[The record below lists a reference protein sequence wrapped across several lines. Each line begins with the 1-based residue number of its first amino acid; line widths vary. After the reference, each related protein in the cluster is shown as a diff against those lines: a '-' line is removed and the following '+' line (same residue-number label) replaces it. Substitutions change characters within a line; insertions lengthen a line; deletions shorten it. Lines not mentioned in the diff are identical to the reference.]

1 MKKQLILAL
10 AMLATVAMVSCEKD
24 DPENENGN
32 YVYVSSQIDESTTW
46 TKDKIYVIEDGTWV
60 NANLTIEPGTVIMF
74 KSGAWLD
81 VGDSESVTFT
91 ANGTADEPI
100 KFTAYANQPAV
111 GAWEG
116 LWFSSYTLPNSSM
129 TFCIVE
135 YAGQGDYPAIS
146 MDKKITFNNNTVIN
160 AKKDGIYA
168 HEGFVEFN
176 NNTISNIGT
185 HAIETYC
192 DALHTLGINNVITC
206 NTGYGILVRGGNMEA
221 TSSTWKSQTVPY
233 IIEDGI
239 WVDQTLTIEAG
250 TVIKFQATGWM
261 DFGSNNNATLIAI
274 GTEENPIVFTSAAA
288 TPAPGAWE
296 GLYFSD
302 ATSSNT
308 VLEYCTVEYAGNG
321 TDNANIYL
329 LNVSGVTIEN
339 CTIQHSSGYGVFVYE
354 STWNNINNTFD
365 NNELGDTNE
374 R

>member
-1 MKKQLILAL
+1 MKKYLIVKLAIL
-10 AMLATVAMVSCEKD
+10 IIITMISCEKD
-24 DPENENGN
+24 DPQYITGKYY
-32 YVYVSSQIDESTTW
+32 YVPSHIRESTTW
-46 TKDKIYVIEDGTWV
+46 TKDRIYVVEYETRV
-60 NANLTIEPGTVIMF
+60 NANLTIEPGTVILF
-74 KSGAWLD
+74 KSEARLD
-81 VGDSESVTFT
+81 IGESEFVTFT

-111 GAWEG
+111 GAWQG
-116 LWFSSYTLPNSSM
+116 LWFSDYTLPNSSLS
-129 TFCIVE
+129 FCIVE
-135 YAGQGDYPAIS
+135 YTGQDDYPAIS
-146 MDKKITFNNNTVIN
+146 LVKKITFNNNTVIN

-206 NTGYGILVRGGNMEA
+206 NTGFGILVRGGNMEA
-221 TSSTWKSQTVPY
+221 TSSTWKPQTVPY

-250 TVIKFQATGWM
+250 TVIKFQSTGWM
-261 DFGSNNNATLIAI
+261 KFGINNNATLYAI

-321 TDNANIYL
+321 TNNANIYL

-354 STWNNINNTFD
+354 STWNNINNTFN